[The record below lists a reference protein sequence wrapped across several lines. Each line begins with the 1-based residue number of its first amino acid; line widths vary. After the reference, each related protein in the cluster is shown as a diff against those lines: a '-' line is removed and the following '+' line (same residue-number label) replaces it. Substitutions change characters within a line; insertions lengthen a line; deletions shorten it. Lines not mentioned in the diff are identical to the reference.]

1 MRKNVLYYGSLF
13 VLLFG
18 LTLNGCSKTSTP
30 KTDGNNEVN
39 NEINTEENNNSNN
52 ATNNES
58 NNGTNSESQ
67 GNANEVTTA
76 VTFTDAL
83 GREVTV
89 EQPKK
94 VAALMGSFAEVW
106 QLAGG
111 ELAGVTED
119 ASSERNLKLRD
130 DVAILGTMQEPNLEK
145 LIEADIDF
153 VILSANVSEHVKI
166 KDTLEAAGINCAYF
180 NVESFD
186 DYLSMLKICTDITGD
201 KESYTKNGEA
211 VKEQIDAAIARKTE
225 GEAKTVLF
233 LRAVSTGIKAKGSDS
248 MTGIMLKDMG
258 CINIADS
265 NESLLEDI
273 SMEKII
279 EEDPDYIFVVTMG
292 SSEEKAFE
300 MIDKTLTS
308 NPAWSELKA
317 VKENHYVVLPK
328 QLFHLKPNDKWG
340 ASYEILA
347 DILYGEN

>member
-1 MRKNVLYYGSLF
+1 MKRNLLFYGSLV

-18 LTLNGCSKTSTP
+18 LTLNGCSKTTNP
-30 KTDGNNEVN
+30 KNDVNNEVN
-39 NEINTEENNNSNN
+39 NDSNTESNNDTGNDTNNEGNAESNNSNN
-52 ATNNES
+52 TNES
-58 NNGTNSESQ
+58 
-67 GNANEVTTA
+67 TTA

-89 EQPKK
+89 DQPKK

-106 QLAGG
+106 VLSGG

-119 ASSERNLKLRD
+119 ATSERELTLGD
-130 DVAILGTMQEPNLEK
+130 DVTLLGTMQAPNIEK

-153 VILSANVSEHVKI
+153 VILSSNVAEHVKL
-166 KDTLEAAGINCAYF
+166 KDTLELAGINCAYF

-201 KESYTKNGEA
+201 KDSYTKNGEN
-211 VKEQIDAAIARKTE
+211 VKAEIDAAIARKPQ
-225 GEAKTVLF
+225 GAAPTVLF
-233 LRAVSTGIKAKGSDS
+233 LRAFSTGIKAKGSDS

-265 NESLLEDI
+265 DESLLEDI
-273 SMEKII
+273 SIEKII

-328 QLFHLKPNDKWG
+328 QLFHLKPNNKWG

>member
-18 LTLNGCSKTSTP
+18 LTLNGCSKTSNP
-30 KTDGNNEVN
+30 KSNSNNEVN
-39 NEINTEENNNSNN
+39 NEISTEG
-52 ATNNES
+52 NNE
-58 NNGTNSESQ
+58 T
-67 GNANEVTTA
+67 TTA

-83 GREVTV
+83 DREVTV
-89 EQPKK
+89 DQPKK

-106 QLAGG
+106 VLSGG

-119 ASSERNLKLRD
+119 ATSERNLTLGD
-130 DVAILGTMQEPNLEK
+130 DVALLGTMQAPNVEA
-145 LIEADIDF
+145 LIDADIDF
-153 VILSANVSEHVKI
+153 VILSSNVAEHVKL
-166 KDTLEAAGINCAYF
+166 KDTLELAGINCAYF

-201 KESYTKNGEA
+201 KESYTKNGEN
-211 VKEQIDAAIARKTE
+211 VKEEIDAAIARKPE
-225 GEAKTVLF
+225 GAAPTVLF
-233 LRAVSTGIKAKGSDS
+233 LRAFSTGIKAKGSDS

-265 NESLLEDI
+265 DESLLEDL

-300 MIDKTLTS
+300 MIEKTLIS

-328 QLFHLKPNDKWG
+328 QLFHLKPNNKWG

>member
-18 LTLNGCSKTSTP
+18 LTLNGCSKTSNP
-30 KTDGNNEVN
+30 KNDTNNEVSSNTN
-39 NEINTEENNNSNN
+39 NEANNDASNEANSESNN
-52 ATNNES
+52 ANNTNEDANNES
-58 NNGTNSESQ
+58 L
-67 GNANEVTTA
+67 TA

-89 EQPKK
+89 DQPKK

-106 QLAGG
+106 VLSGG
-111 ELAGVTED
+111 ELAGVTDD
-119 ASSERNLKLRD
+119 AASERNLTLSD
-130 DVAILGTMQEPNLEK
+130 DVALLGTMQAPNVEA
-145 LIEADIDF
+145 LIDADIDF
-153 VILSANVSEHVKI
+153 VILSSNVAEHVKL
-166 KDTLEAAGINCAYF
+166 KDTLELAGINCAFF
-180 NVESFD
+180 NVESFE

-201 KESYTKNGEA
+201 KESYTKNGEN
-211 VKEQIDAAIARKTE
+211 VKAEIEAAIARKPE
-225 GEAKTVLF
+225 GAAPTVLF
-233 LRAVSTGIKAKGSDS
+233 LRAFSTGIKAKGSDS

-265 NESLLEDI
+265 DESLLEDI

-300 MIDKTLTS
+300 MIEKTLIS
-308 NPAWSELKA
+308 NTAWSELKA

-328 QLFHLKPNDKWG
+328 QLFHLKPNNKWG